1 MLFDKDG
8 FYIAKNDYDYDYDYD
23 FTVNIL
29 NSEMNRPFTIYNL
42 DEGFCKGNM
51 FPNLYDEFKQYRP
64 KEPTVS
70 NQREAALLEIQKLDF
85 AVNDLN
91 LYLDLHPEDRYAYS
105 IFKKYTIELKKKKEN
120 YSKVYGPLTIGE
132 LGEDYEWSSSVWPW
146 EEGRM

>member
-1 MLFDKDG
+1 MLFDRDG

-29 NSEMNRPFTIYNL
+29 NSDMNRPFTIYNV

-91 LYLDLHPEDRYAYS
+91 LYLDLHPEDRYAYRTNS
-105 IFKKYTIELKKKKEN
+105 F
-120 YSKVYGPLTIGE
+120 V
-132 LGEDYEWSSSVWPW
+132 
-146 EEGRM
+146 